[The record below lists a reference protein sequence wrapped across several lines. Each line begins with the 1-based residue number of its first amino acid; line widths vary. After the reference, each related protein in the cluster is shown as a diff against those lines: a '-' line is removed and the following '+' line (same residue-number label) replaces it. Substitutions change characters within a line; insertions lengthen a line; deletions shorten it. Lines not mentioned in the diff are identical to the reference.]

1 MLSNA
6 INEDQCK
13 SPISDPDWVL
23 SVLISNYPL
32 SNGGYLVSFGK
43 DESDGS
49 FRNYDPVLA
58 MDFKA
63 SKLADF
69 LEFSSVFLPKGC
81 YYLPHLMLG
90 DFIRSLSSGA
100 SFFEMDLLPASSQLQ
115 GLLLVKIDEASLSDH
130 EQEEED

>member
-6 INEDQCK
+6 INEDLRK
-13 SPISDPDWVL
+13 SSVSDSDSVV

-43 DESDGS
+43 DGPDGS
-49 FRNYDPVLA
+49 FANFDPVSSL
-58 MDFKA
+58 DFEA
-63 SKLADF
+63 SKLSDF
-69 LEFSSVFLPKGC
+69 LQFSSVFLPKGC
-81 YYLPHLMLG
+81 YYLPPMDLG

-115 GLLLVKIDEASLSDH
+115 GLLLVKVTEDSFFDH

>member
-1 MLSNA
+1 MLSNV
-6 INEDQCK
+6 INEDLNK
-13 SPISDPDWVL
+13 SSFSDSDLVV

-43 DESDGS
+43 DGSDGS
-49 FRNYDPVLA
+49 FENYDPVFSL
-58 MDFKA
+58 DFEA

-81 YYLPHLMLG
+81 YYLPHMMLG

-100 SFFEMDLLPASSQLQ
+100 SFFEMNLLPASSQLQ
-115 GLLLVKIDEASLSDH
+115 GLLLVKVNEASLSDH